1 MRTVVIGIGNPV
13 RSDDGVG
20 LAVARAVRERV
31 GDRPDVDVE
40 ELWAGG
46 LRLVEAMA
54 GYDRAIVIDAMV
66 TGTSPPGTVRRLDL
80 ADLGEARNV
89 TCVHDASLPTAL
101 ALWRMGDVP
110 VPSDITI
117 WGIEGQDLQTLSEEL
132 TVSVS
137 GAVAVATDAIM
148 DELARGSHQPLSG
161 PQRRAQ

>member
-31 GDRPDVDVE
+31 GNRPDVDVE

-132 TVSVS
+132 TLPVS
-137 GAVAVATDAIM
+137 GAVAIATKAIM
-148 DELARGSHQPLSG
+148 DELRIPH
-161 PQRRAQ
+161 RRAQ